1 MPKWIY
7 PVMIAVGSSCY
18 GILSTNIKL
27 AMNAGF
33 TASEAVTAQY
43 MTGFFLALIL
53 FAVINRRLPSLKGAA
68 ALIPAGVFTAATG
81 IVYGKSLVY
90 LPASLAVVLLF
101 QFTWIGMLIDCI
113 ARKRLPNRA
122 EVISLV
128 LLFMGT
134 VLAAG
139 LIGTDLTG
147 IPWQGWAWGMA
158 AALTFSLF
166 IFSNRKTVEGM
177 DTLTRLLITSFVA
190 AVIIS
195 IFQSPEILWNGSLTD
210 GLWMYGLLLGV
221 FGIIAPVVLFGMAVP
236 HVGSG
241 LSSILSSTELPVA
254 VTVSVLLLHEP
265 FSGVQLVGIIVILI
279 GMIVPSLF
287 ERRRSAT
294 PIVTESP

>member
-43 MTGFFLALIL
+43 MTGFFLALLL
-53 FAVINRRLPSLKGAA
+53 FAAINRRLPNLKGAS

-122 EVISLV
+122 EVFSLV

-177 DTLTRLLITSFVA
+177 DTLTRMLITSFI
-190 AVIIS
+190 AVIVIS
-195 IFQSPEILWNGSLTD
+195 AFQSPEILWDGSLQE

-221 FGIIAPVVLFGMAVP
+221 FGIIAPIALFGIAVP

-241 LSSILSSTELPVA
+241 LSSILSSAELPVA

-265 FSGVQLVGIIVILI
+265 FSGIQLAGIIVILV
-279 GMIVPSLF
+279 GMVLPTLF
-287 ERRRSAT
+287 EHRRRSA
-294 PIVTESP
+294 PPVTESS